1 MPSPFRVVKSG
12 SHCIQ
17 KYVSIRNPTVSF
29 HPYSVISALQCH
41 FNDNSCQIDTTHFNA
56 RLDSFQPSIDDP
68 QCRAKLRLF
77 LVTVSVAS
85 SSQSRHFHVTITSLP
100 CFNQRRF
107 FVTIASLPC
116 YNQRRFFVTTVCR
129 LLPPTLT
136 ITSTNTRQLLLPTI
150 GFILTELNF
159 LRQFYS
165 LLRAFS
171 RVEQQLTSFP
181 YGSHLVDCFCAECH
195 LSHG

>member
-1 MPSPFRVVKSG
+1 MS
-12 SHCIQ
+12 
-17 KYVSIRNPTVSF
+17 
-29 HPYSVISALQCH
+29 
-41 FNDNSCQIDTTHFNA
+41 IDTTHFNV
-56 RLDSFQPSIDDP
+56 RLDTFQPIDDP
-68 QCRAKLRLF
+68 QCHAKLRHF
-77 LVTVSVAS
+77 FVTIA
-85 SSQSRHFHVTITSLP
+85 SQSRHFHVTI
-100 CFNQRRF
+100 
-107 FVTIASLPC
+107 ASLPRH
-116 YNQRRFFVTTVCR
+116 NQRRFFVTTVCR

>member
-68 QCRAKLRLF
+68 QCHAKL
-77 LVTVSVAS
+77 
-85 SSQSRHFHVTITSLP
+85 
-100 CFNQRRF
+100 RRF
-107 FVTIASLPC
+107 FVTIASLPRH
-116 YNQRRFFVTTVCR
+116 NRVSSTSQSASIQRPFSGVSLSTYALRR
-129 LLPPTLT
+129 LMT
-136 ITSTNTRQLLLPTI
+136 
-150 GFILTELNF
+150 NF
-159 LRQFYS
+159 LPVKALPILKS
-165 LLRAFS
+165 NCS
-171 RVEQQLTSFP
+171 
-181 YGSHLVDCFCAECH
+181 
-195 LSHG
+195 